1 MIGKV
6 LNLPF
11 KVLGGVARAVQAN
24 ESKKWT
30 DHAARDAAAS
40 QAKKGIDISVPTDF
54 DPGDIHVDGEVASE
68 ALSSGCVVDVSDL
81 PVRINGVL
89 HIPMGEVGIRIAEL
103 PPNSTVVVIADD
115 QTKSDTV
122 VRFLRH
128 RGLDE
133 TWSLRGGSA
142 AWSRTK
148 DPTGDSTI

>member
-24 ESKKWT
+24 ESKKWS
-30 DHAARDAAAS
+30 DHAARDAEAAQS
-40 QAKKGIDISVPTDF
+40 MKGMDLSVPSDF
-54 DPGDIHVDGEVASE
+54 EPGNIHVDGEVATT
-68 ALSSGCVVDVSDL
+68 ALGTGCVVDVSDH
-81 PVRINGVL
+81 PVRTDGVL
-89 HIPMGEVGIRIAEL
+89 HIPFGEVGIRIAEL
-103 PPNSTVVVIADD
+103 PPNSTVVIIADD
-115 QTKSDTV
+115 QAKSDAV

-142 AWSRTK
+142 AWSYAK
-148 DPTGDSTI
+148 DR